1 MIRNKTYWMVPVFI
15 GLIIFLMGC
24 TSYSNV
30 SSASI
35 KAYKQNIKQE
45 FPKIRETKIRYS
57 TPRVEFAYIVKKQLG
72 ENEVGRLFV
81 QTRDFMTS
89 PSFQNEVVNGEYKD
103 ENPSWGD
110 PELAITIT
118 VRGNDVTAYQFTCKP
133 TESDSDTGAREY
145 TEWYVQTA
153 GDPESRPYS
162 VPNNEDDT

>member
-1 MIRNKTYWMVPVFI
+1 MIRNKAYWIVPVFI

-30 SSASI
+30 SSDPI

-45 FPKIRETKIRYS
+45 FPNIKETKIRYS
-57 TPRVEFAYIVKKQLG
+57 TPRVEIAYIVEKQLG
-72 ENEVGRLFV
+72 ENEVERLFV

-110 PELAITIT
+110 PELAITLT

-133 TESDSDTGAREY
+133 MESDSDTGAAQY

-153 GDPESRPYS
+153 DDSESRPYS
-162 VPNNEDDT
+162 VSNNEHDK